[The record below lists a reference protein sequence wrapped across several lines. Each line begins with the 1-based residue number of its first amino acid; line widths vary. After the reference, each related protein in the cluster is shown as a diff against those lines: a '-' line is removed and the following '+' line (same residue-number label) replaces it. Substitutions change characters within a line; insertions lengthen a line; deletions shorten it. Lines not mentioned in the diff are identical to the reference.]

1 MPFTVHNIH
10 IANHNILILY
20 FKNPITKKEKLT
32 VRSRTQKGREKGEFE
47 SEVYSIVSFS
57 APKRIASSNKIAKN
71 ETTQNK
77 TMHYVIKFKSLK

>member
-10 IANHNILILY
+10 IANHNILILH
-20 FKNPITKKEKLT
+20 FKNQLKEEKLT

-71 ETTQNK
+71 ETT
-77 TMHYVIKFKSLK
+77 

>member
-10 IANHNILILY
+10 IANHNILILH
-20 FKNPITKKEKLT
+20 FKTQLKKGELT

-77 TMHYVIKFKSLK
+77 TLHYIIKFKALK